1 MEKKRTELFL
11 LTSFFC
17 FFVVLIHTSSEGV
30 AKLPVESE
38 WHKLF
43 FMFNKALSFVVPG
56 FVFLSGLKLT
66 SCYQKKTFSFF
77 PFLKRRILKILL
89 PYSFWYIVYYKFLT
103 STGFIEPKNI
113 QQHIF
118 SFIMGDLVSPFYFI
132 TIIFQFYLL
141 FGIILTFFKKYKYFF
156 MGCIVLQ
163 YLYFRYIF
171 LPYDD
176 RFFMSYF
183 IYFALGCVCA
193 KNDIFTKKIS
203 KYWIYPC
210 FIFFT
215 YWHVTHAYAANIEG
229 VIYYHWK
236 IFTCLFSISAIAAF
250 YHFSC
255 VMTQVLPSLTIFKA
269 MEECSFYIFLSHCY
283 FLYLCNEYW
292 FQIGMD
298 SILRKFVY
306 NSILVFLGSFFL
318 SFLYVFGKK
327 KWYSIKKKI

>member
-17 FFVVLIHTSSEGV
+17 FCVVLIHTSSEGV

-269 MEECSFYIFLSHCY
+269 MEECSFYIFLSQCY

>member
-17 FFVVLIHTSSEGV
+17 FCVVLIHTSSEGV